1 MAAANSFSMTRR
13 RLPLWVKVVGVV
25 VAASLIVVLVWALL
39 VALAYGSTWLRLGP
53 NVSPPSS
60 VVAVGTQEPR
70 APEDAHTVLVVIT
83 GRDGTLE
90 APPALLQYG
99 QARSRPVV
107 VAIPR
112 ELTVVAGEEDRLD
125 IADVYANGGLPALQQ
140 TLVDFT
146 EVAVDDVITVSPR
159 VIADVIDVVGT
170 LTYCEPTCMPL
181 DGTSFLT
188 AFGLHDDYDRLEY
201 VGAVLLSLADT
212 VDRNWLIRHPRR
224 AWQLVAALPQGVQ
237 TTVSLRGGVLVRAL
251 AGFRESPAPLWAST
265 PLLRTSDGTVLAA
278 PEPSMLQFVAL
289 RDGTPLP
296 DGAQVSVD
304 ELRQELRDE
313 VRVAVANAA
322 GIQGLAAQFA
332 ERLERLGYQI
342 VASGNAGRF
351 DAQQTELQF
360 RSDDPRAVYIAE
372 EIAEQLGQVVLRPQE
387 DTVFFEREAVDVLV
401 LLGARSA
408 S

>member
-1 MAAANSFSMTRR
+1 
-13 RLPLWVKVVGVV
+13 
-25 VAASLIVVLVWALL
+25 
-39 VALAYGSTWLRLGP
+39 
-53 NVSPPSS
+53 
-60 VVAVGTQEPR
+60 
-70 APEDAHTVLVVIT
+70 
-83 GRDGTLE
+83 
-90 APPALLQYG
+90 
-99 QARSRPVV
+99 
-107 VAIPR
+107 
-112 ELTVVAGEEDRLD
+112 
-125 IADVYANGGLPALQQ
+125 
-140 TLVDFT
+140 
-146 EVAVDDVITVSPR
+146 
-159 VIADVIDVVGT
+159 
-170 LTYCEPTCMPL
+170 
-181 DGTSFLT
+181 
-188 AFGLHDDYDRLEY
+188 
-201 VGAVLLSLADT
+201 
-212 VDRNWLIRHPRR
+212 
-224 AWQLVAALPQGVQ
+224 
-237 TTVSLRGGVLVRAL
+237 
-251 AGFRESPAPLWAST
+251 
-265 PLLRTSDGTVLAA
+265 
-278 PEPSMLQFVAL
+278 MLQFVAL